1 MRIICKETEF
11 SRIIRRERREVR
23 EQKNSLILKFLTIKY
38 REKKLVCYSVFKIV
52 TMSINE
58 IQDEI
63 IEEFSGFDDWMDK
76 YQLLI
81 DLGNEQE
88 PLEEKYKTEQNLID
102 GCQSRVWLVADYVE
116 ESGDRSQES
125 GVIHFRAESDALI
138 VKGIVAL
145 LIRVLSDHTPQE
157 ILDADLYF
165 IEEIG
170 LKEHLSPTRSN
181 GLVAMV
187 KQMRVY
193 ALAFSAKQ

>member
-1 MRIICKETEF
+1 MT
-11 SRIIRRERREVR
+11 
-23 EQKNSLILKFLTIKY
+23 
-38 REKKLVCYSVFKIV
+38 
-52 TMSINE
+52 INE

-63 IEEFSGFDDWMDK
+63 IEEFSDFDDWMDK

-81 DLGNEQE
+81 DLGNGQE

-102 GCQSRVWLVADYVE
+102 GCQSRVWLVADYE
-116 ESGDRSQES
+116 DGN
-125 GVIHFRAESDALI
+125 IHFRAESDALI
-138 VKGIVAL
+138 VMGIVSL

-165 IEEIG
+165 IDEIG

-193 ALAFSAKQ
+193 ALAYNTKH